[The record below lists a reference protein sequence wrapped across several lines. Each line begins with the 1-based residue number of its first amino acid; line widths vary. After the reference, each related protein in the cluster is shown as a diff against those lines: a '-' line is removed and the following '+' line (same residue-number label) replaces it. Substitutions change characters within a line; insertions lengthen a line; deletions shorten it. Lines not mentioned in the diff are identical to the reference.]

1 MAGSG
6 WSDIK
11 HSRDGK
17 SLVLTTTWTKDSLK
31 ACQTTSTSG
40 AKPNASRRNVGEA

>member
-31 ACQTTSTSG
+31 ALPDYKYERRQTQ
-40 AKPNASRRNVGEA
+40 R